1 MMRTLLALTLALAAL
16 VTSPWVQAQNH
27 QLAAWPA
34 HRPAP
39 ALVGTDL
46 QGKVWRLADLRG
58 KAVLINFWATWCEP
72 CQAEMPSLQALAQ
85 AYGPEKLVV
94 LAVNFKESGAVVQ
107 RFVQRTHFDLPVL
120 LDPTGAMARQWG
132 AHVFPTTVLVAAN
145 GQVRAVIQGE
155 VDWSSQQAATL
166 IEPLLSPAA
175 K

>member
-16 VTSPWVQAQNH
+16 TTSPWVQAQNH

-46 QGKVWRLADLRG
+46 QGKVWHLVDLRG
-58 KAVLINFWATWCEP
+58 KAVLINFWASWCAP

-107 RFVQRTHFDLPVL
+107 RFVQRNHFDLPVL

-166 IEPLLSPAA
+166 IEPLLAPVA